1 MTVELNW
8 HEGEEQSGVVWDR
21 AADPLPVATPTPVA
35 IVQGAAGSTGPSR
48 WQLLLLGATIGIV
61 LGLLVLG
68 ALLLWQA
75 NQGNQLARQ
84 DVAAA
89 SALLLEA
96 QAAGDVQRY
105 TELLDGT
112 DQVWKARLVAGLR
125 STNTAPP
132 GQWVV
137 ERVRLQGDL
146 AETEVAV
153 TGDDSHTLRRLV
165 FFRLADGQWRL
176 APPAPDAFGN
186 EKQTTT
192 PHFRVLYRER
202 DQRFVPGLVNLAEG
216 AYVALCGELRC
227 TTGSRPLD
235 LRLVY
240 DAQAGAPLI
249 TPGIVVV
256 ASPSLTG
263 WQPDGQPGAA
273 FSQELVRQIAAQ
285 LALSKMPAT
294 STALLAVIGDWA
306 AAELAGGLSL
316 VDETLARG
324 LPAESLLP
332 LDRIWDAV
340 VHDNSDDRLFWGGI
354 ASVLRFVQSTWGS
367 DAIGLLLEHA
377 YGSLD
382 DMTRR
387 AFQVDS
393 QTFEQMWLAWLLQQ
407 PAPVPGSSTG

>member
-249 TPGIVVV
+249 TPGIVAV

-324 LPAESLLP
+324 LRAESLLP

-340 VHDNSDDRLFWGGI
+340 VHGNSDDQLFWGGI